1 MPDAPSSASAAPG
14 AAAVPSSGEPG
25 AEVVAEPDAPSSEA
39 RDAAVAE
46 PSGVAARPF
55 AALPAPAALF
65 AEQDAVAVAVAVGA
79 QPGVAVQ
86 RGEFAAGSEASA
98 RPAAER
104 ASESLQS
111 A

>member
-1 MPDAPSSASAAPG
+1 VQDGPSSASAAPG

-55 AALPAPAALF
+55 AALPAGRAICGAGRGGGGGGGSAAR
-65 AEQDAVAVAVAVGA
+65 
-79 QPGVAVQ
+79 
-86 RGEFAAGSEASA
+86 RGGSA
-98 RPAAER
+98 R
-104 ASESLQS
+104 
-111 A
+111 

>member
-1 MPDAPSSASAAPG
+1 VQDGPSSASAAPG

-39 RDAAVAE
+39 RDAAAAE
-46 PSGVAARPF
+46 PSGAAARPF
-55 AALPAPAALF
+55 AALSAPAALF
-65 AEQDAVAVAVAVGA
+65 AEPDAVVAVGG

>member
-1 MPDAPSSASAAPG
+1 MQDGPSSASAAPG

-39 RDAAVAE
+39 PDAAAAE

-55 AALPAPAALF
+55 AALAAPAALF
-65 AEQDAVAVAVAVGA
+65 AEPDAVAAVAVGA

-86 RGEFAAGSEASA
+86 RDEFAAGSEASA

-104 ASESLQS
+104 ASEALQW